1 MHDGEIPNVRS
12 AMITGAQIRDSLKLL
27 GWSALE
33 LAERARIGAATI
45 IRAEAADGAA
55 EITIVQENAIR
66 LALTAAGIE
75 FAAESDGRSGVR
87 LGQAR
92 FKARSVSGRKA
103 EVVTKYLGAL
113 RAKLGALKPGDTSTV
128 QGADALSLLFPPGV
142 SGEDL
147 DPRAEAIIST
157 FAESGHCDYDY
168 EPNQAQLR
176 FIKR

>member
-1 MHDGEIPNVRS
+1 MMGDPKGQV
-12 AMITGAQIRDSLKLL
+12 AMLTGAQIRDSLKLL

-33 LAERARIGAATI
+33 LSERARIGAATI

-55 EITIVQENAIR
+55 EITIVEENAIR
-66 LALTAAGIE
+66 RALTAAGIE
-75 FAAESDGRSGVR
+75 FAAETDDRPGVGLR
-87 LGQAR
+87 QAR
-92 FKARSVSGRKA
+92 FKGRSVSGRKA
-103 EVVTKYLGAL
+103 EVITEYLSAL
-113 RAKLGALKPGDTSTV
+113 QARLSALKSGDTARV
-128 QGADALSLLFPPGV
+128 QGAEALSLLFPPGV

-168 EPNQAQLR
+168 EPNQVQLR